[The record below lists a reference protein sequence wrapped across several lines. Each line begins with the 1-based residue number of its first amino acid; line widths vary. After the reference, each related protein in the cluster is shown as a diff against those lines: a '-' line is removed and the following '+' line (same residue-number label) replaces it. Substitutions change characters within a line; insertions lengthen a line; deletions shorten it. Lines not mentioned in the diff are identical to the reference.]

1 MVRWRKFVSILIDD
15 DGATAVEYAVMLALI
30 LGTVLVSIAL
40 VGTRTNTLWTNIDSS
55 VTAASS

>member
-1 MVRWRKFVSILIDD
+1 MARWRKFVSFLTEN

-40 VGTRTNTLWTNIDSS
+40 VGTKTNTLWTDINSS
-55 VTAASS
+55 VTTVSS